1 MSTDYFAGDARTNR
15 ERMLAGELYI
25 ADDPESARIAR
36 KSVVLSDAYHRAVVA
51 GDEGARGILSDL
63 VGTLG
68 PDVEIKPPLFV
79 DYGENIHVGAR
90 TFINYNL
97 TALDVAPIVIGEDC
111 QLGPNVQ
118 LLTPTH
124 PIAPQPRRDKLEA
137 AKPIT
142 LGDNVWL
149 GGGVIVCPG
158 VTIGD
163 NSVIGAG
170 SVVTRDIPANVV
182 AVGNPARVIREIGDD
197 DRG

>member
-1 MSTDYFAGDARTNR
+1 MTTDYFAGDPRTNR

-25 ADDPESARIAR
+25 AEDPENAARSKRAMRLADEYRRASA
-36 KSVVLSDAYHRAVVA
+36 A
-51 GDEGARGILSDL
+51 GDPHARQLLEDL
-63 VGTLG
+63 IGDLAE
-68 PDVEIKPPLFV
+68 DAELRAPLFV
-79 DYGENIHVGAR
+79 DYGDHISIGAR
-90 TFINYNL
+90 TFINFNL
-97 TALDVAPIVIGEDC
+97 TALDVARITIGADC

-124 PIAPQPRRDKLEA
+124 PVDPQPRRDKLEA
-137 AKPIT
+137 AEPIT

-170 SVVTRDIPANVV
+170 SVVTKDIPANVV
-182 AVGNPARVIREIGDD
+182 AVGNPARVIKEIGPS
-197 DRG
+197 